1 MVEFP
6 MDGGS
11 RALGWYDSTLN
22 LLTKTIPWQITFGLF
37 VMTGVLLFLP
47 RQLGIYEWAH
57 PYRGI
62 EIAVFS
68 FSGAVLL
75 ANIGSGIT
83 QWITKGIHNWG
94 ERSRGKKHLHRLNP
108 EEKKFCKHFVE
119 TNGSPLPHNPA
130 NGAISSLLANG
141 ILWQPEQG
149 LGQEQQGRDS
159 LFEFNIQRWAL
170 EYLKKHRELLS

>member
-1 MVEFP
+1 MCSTGRTP
-6 MDGGS
+6 
-11 RALGWYDSTLN
+11 LTWYDSTLN
-22 LLTKTIPWQITFGLF
+22 WLTKTIPWQIMFGLF
-37 VMTGVLLFLP
+37 AMTGILLFFP

-57 PYRGI
+57 PYRGM
-62 EIAVFS
+62 EIAVFF

-75 ANIGSGIT
+75 ANIGSGIAR
-83 QWITKGIHNWG
+83 WITNGIHNWAV
-94 ERSRGKKHLHRLNP
+94 RRRGKRHLHHLNA
-108 EEKKFCKHFVE
+108 EEKGFCKHFLD

-149 LGQEQQGRDS
+149 WGQGHQGRDW

-170 EYLKKHRELLS
+170 EYLKEHRELVS

>member
-1 MVEFP
+1 MN
-6 MDGGS
+6 
-11 RALGWYDSTLN
+11 WWDSTLN
-22 LLTKTIPWQITFGLF
+22 WLTKTIPWQVVFGLF
-37 VMTGVLLFLP
+37 VTTGVLLFLSRP
-47 RQLGIYEWAH
+47 LGIYDWAH

-75 ANIGSGIT
+75 ANTSSSVGR
-83 QWITKGIHNWG
+83 WIIKSVHDWRM
-94 ERSRGKKHLHRLNP
+94 RSHGKKYLHHLNP
-108 EEKKFCKHFVE
+108 EEKAFCKRFVE

-141 ILWQPEQG
+141 ILWQPQQG
-149 LGQEQQGRDS
+149 WGQEHQGRDW

-170 EYLKKHRELLS
+170 EYLKAHRELLS